1 MRGIDRVQPEW
12 SAADY
17 PFRPAIPFRGAVGL
31 HCDTDARSR
40 LWPRQEDAT
49 MASTQSGAVTK
60 LYRSWLEI
68 PTRNPEWSL
77 EDQRDMVE
85 GWNVL
90 TREPG
95 GVDYLETAAGGL
107 PAMWAIPKGSL
118 EDCVLLCI
126 HGGGFISGSM
136 YTHRKLFAH
145 VAKAIGVRALIVSYR
160 LLPEGV
166 HPAPL
171 DDVLA
176 AYRSLLDEGIV
187 AERVAFIGDSAG
199 GALALTTQLRAR
211 DERLPLPAAAMLL
224 SPWLDMEVTGETM
237 LSNSGKDALFSK
249 PWVEQMAATFVGE
262 SDAQDPYASP
272 LYADL
277 TGLPPIYI
285 QVGDYELLLDDG
297 RRLAESA
304 KKAGVDI
311 RIDVF
316 PEQQH
321 TFQMMAGRAPE
332 ADDAIHRLAEWA
344 RPRLGL

>member
-1 MRGIDRVQPEW
+1 VKRPSPAGTVW
-12 SAADY
+12 AGH
-17 PFRPAIPFRGAVGL
+17 PFRIAIPFRGAVGL
-31 HCDTDARSR
+31 HCDNGRAIAA
-40 LWPRQEDAT
+40 LAAAGEAT
-49 MASTQSGAVTK
+49 MASKQSVAVTK
-60 LYRSWLEI
+60 LYRSWLQI
-68 PTRNPEWSL
+68 PTRNAEWSL

-90 TREPG
+90 TSEPG

-107 PAMWAIPKGSL
+107 PAMWAIPKGSI
-118 EDCVLLCI
+118 EDCVLFCI

-145 VAKAIGVRALIVSYR
+145 IAKAIGVRALIVSYR

-171 DDVLA
+171 NDVLA
-176 AYRSLLDEGIV
+176 AYRSLLDQGIV
-187 AERVAFIGDSAG
+187 AERVAFVGDSAG

-211 DERLPLPAAAMLL
+211 DERLPLPAVAMLL
-224 SPWLDMEVTGETM
+224 SPWVDMEVTGETM

-262 SDAQDPYASP
+262 TDAEDPYASP

-277 TGLPPIYI
+277 AGLPPLYI

-304 KKAGVDI
+304 KKAGVDV

-332 ADDAIHRLAEWA
+332 ADEAIRRLAEWA